1 MSIAGVS
8 CPDCGYAATTLRSC
22 LYIAPSPFHHLF
34 NKETSREEISAARP
48 QLRIFTDAVRG
59 ELYDV
64 EARVARLR
72 QSLQVAEQH
81 LATAKRVLNAH
92 VMLNSPVESL
102 PPEILLYI
110 FSLSFEKP
118 FSIFEAEPQMPWLL
132 GQVCRHW
139 RALAW
144 QTPTLWNLFEGRDHI
159 VYNDYYGTRLEEVL
173 NRSGNS
179 ALRVSLEGLAPN
191 RARILAR
198 HAPRL
203 LELELRCWFETLSE
217 FKDAPELSILT
228 KLSLTVQ
235 YAYDTTPP
243 EREPFDI
250 VSKAP
255 RLTHVGLT
263 FHVPVDVP
271 RVFVLPWLQIT
282 HLELDLGTH
291 NYHHIY
297 HILSQCRN
305 LVSFTDIF
313 RDNPYRL
320 STPYLLPTPSSIYIF
335 AHLTF
340 LKIRSSLAVLSCM
353 QCPALRMFTLRG
365 ASEDVELTE
374 TDCED
379 FRVFMERSRCTLQKV
394 TFIPEH
400 YMRHENEYSAP
411 LRKLLSFVSHVP
423 KVTVAP

>member
-34 NKETSREEISAARP
+34 GSHTSREEISAARP

-72 QSLQVAEQH
+72 QSLQAAKQH
-81 LATAKRVLNAH
+81 LAQAKRVLNAH
-92 VMLNSPVESL
+92 VMLNSP
-102 PPEILLYI
+102 
-110 FSLSFEKP
+110 KP

-144 QTPTLWNLFEGRDHI
+144 QTPTLWNSFEGRDHI

-243 EREPFDI
+243 GAR
-250 VSKAP
+250 
-255 RLTHVGLT
+255 
-263 FHVPVDVP
+263 
-271 RVFVLPWLQIT
+271 
-282 HLELDLGTH
+282 
-291 NYHHIY
+291 
-297 HILSQCRN
+297 
-305 LVSFTDIF
+305 
-313 RDNPYRL
+313 
-320 STPYLLPTPSSIYIF
+320 
-335 AHLTF
+335 
-340 LKIRSSLAVLSCM
+340 
-353 QCPALRMFTLRG
+353 AL
-365 ASEDVELTE
+365 
-374 TDCED
+374 
-379 FRVFMERSRCTLQKV
+379 
-394 TFIPEH
+394 
-400 YMRHENEYSAP
+400 
-411 LRKLLSFVSHVP
+411 
-423 KVTVAP
+423 